1 MEGKSEIQRKKET
14 EHDWQNE
21 KKERTLK
28 PTERQLNSKKIS
40 LLPKMKCI
48 IDWKKRKKEKKDF
61 DFKNLS
67 LGWDS
72 FNAVEL
78 SLFLSVFNLFSSTLI
93 NFIFLFFFIVLKKMA
108 VMHVLFVF
116 FVQFAWHKCY
126 YLLYSVMLYDT
137 ERMLLL
143 FLSKIHLQ
151 GWIWVWRT

>member
-1 MEGKSEIQRKKET
+1 
-14 EHDWQNE
+14 
-21 KKERTLK
+21 
-28 PTERQLNSKKIS
+28 
-40 LLPKMKCI
+40 MKCI